1 MVRTIAILDDEEDI
15 LKLVQTHLSR
25 AGFRVETFSRPES
38 FLRYMDHKQPDLI
51 LLDLM
56 LPGADGLEICR
67 HLKSR
72 PEKAAIPI
80 IMLTARSQEADRVTG
95 LEMGADDY
103 VTKPFSPRE
112 LEARI
117 KAVLRRQEKL
127 APLDRGIKKLA
138 GGQLI
143 INPEKHEV
151 LIKGQPVELS
161 LSEFRILELLTSRPG
176 RVFTRDEILDHL
188 WGQEKVVI
196 PRTVDVHIRHL
207 REKLGNLASLI
218 ESVRGVG
225 YKYED
230 PGAGSQTR

>member
-1 MVRTIAILDDEEDI
+1 MARTIAVLDDEEDI
-15 LKLVQTHLSR
+15 LKLIETHLTR

-38 FLRYMDHKQPDLI
+38 FLRYIEHKQPDLI

-56 LPGADGLEICR
+56 LPGSDGLEICR
-67 HLKSR
+67 YLKSR
-72 PEKAAIPI
+72 PEKSSIPI

-103 VTKPFSPRE
+103 VTKPFSLRE

-117 KAVLRRQEKL
+117 KAVLRRQDKPAAFSPAE
-127 APLDRGIKKLA
+127 KKLA
-138 GGQLI
+138 GGKLI

-151 LIKGQPVELS
+151 LLKGQPVELS
-161 LSEFRILELLTSRPG
+161 LSEFRILELLSSRPG

-188 WGQEKVVI
+188 WGHEKVVI

-207 REKLGNLASLI
+207 REKLGALASLI
-218 ESVRGVG
+218 QSVRGVG
-225 YKYED
+225 YKYEE
-230 PGAGSQTR
+230 AGR

>member
-1 MVRTIAILDDEEDI
+1 MTRIVAILDDEEDI
-15 LKLVQTHLSR
+15 LKLVQTHLAK
-25 AGFRVETFSRPES
+25 AGFRVEAFSRPEA
-38 FLRYMDHKQPDLI
+38 FLKYLERHRPDLI

-56 LPGADGLEICR
+56 LPGTDGLEICR

-72 PEKAAIPI
+72 PDKADIPI

-103 VTKPFSPRE
+103 VTKPFSLRE

-117 KAVLRRQEKL
+117 KAVLRRQEKP
-127 APLDRGIKKLA
+127 AVTDRGEKQLA

-143 INPEKHEV
+143 INPEKHQV
-151 LIKGQPVELS
+151 RIKGQPVELS
-161 LSEFRILELLTSRPG
+161 LSEFKILELLTSRPG
-176 RVFTRDEILDHL
+176 RVFTRDQILDHL

-207 REKLGNLASLI
+207 REKLGPLAAFIQSI
-218 ESVRGVG
+218 RGVG
-225 YKYED
+225 YKYEEN
-230 PGAGSQTR
+230 GA

>member
-15 LKLVQTHLSR
+15 LKLVQTHLVK
-25 AGFRVETFSRPES
+25 AGFRVEAFSRPEA
-38 FLRYMDHKQPDLI
+38 FLKYLERQQPDLI

-56 LPGADGLEICR
+56 LPGTDGLEICR

-72 PEKAAIPI
+72 PEKSDIPI
-80 IMLTARSQEADRVTG
+80 IMLTARSQEADRVAG

-103 VTKPFSPRE
+103 VTKPFSLRE

-117 KAVLRRQEKL
+117 KAVLRRQEKP
-127 APLDRGIKKLA
+127 AVADRSEKQLA
-138 GGQLI
+138 GGKLT

-151 LIKGQPVELS
+151 RIKGQPVELS
-161 LSEFRILELLTSRPG
+161 LSEFKILELLTSRPG
-176 RVFTRDEILDHL
+176 RVFTRDQILDHL

-207 REKLGNLASLI
+207 REKLGPLAAYIQSI
-218 ESVRGVG
+218 RGVG
-225 YKYED
+225 YKYEENA
-230 PGAGSQTR
+230 P

>member
-1 MVRTIAILDDEEDI
+1 MTRIVAILDDEEDI
-15 LKLVQTHLSR
+15 LKLVQTHLVK
-25 AGFRVETFSRPES
+25 AGFRVEAFSQPEA
-38 FLRYMDHKQPDLI
+38 FLKYLERHQPDLI

-56 LPGADGLEICR
+56 LPGTDGLEICR

-72 PEKAAIPI
+72 PEKSAIPI

-103 VTKPFSPRE
+103 VTKPFSLRE

-117 KAVLRRQEKL
+117 KAVLRRREKPVAADGGEKRL
-127 APLDRGIKKLA
+127 AR
-138 GGQLI
+138 GQLI
-143 INPEKHEV
+143 INLEKHQV
-151 LIKGQPVELS
+151 RIKGQPVELS

-176 RVFTRDEILDHL
+176 RVFTRDQILDHL

-207 REKLGNLASLI
+207 REKLGPLARLI
-218 ESVRGVG
+218 QSIRGVG
-225 YKYED
+225 YKYEEH
-230 PGAGSQTR
+230 GQ